1 MVTSLQA
8 MVLRPS
14 TVRLVTIKELH
25 DVMPQRPATTLHFPV
40 HIHMLY
46 VGMLF
51 TWVNVLPCC
60 PAAQSTG
67 IRMLLPKSTADAA
80 VPTIMAMALPSTHGK
95 PPPANHEV

>member
-1 MVTSLQA
+1 

-51 TWVNVLPCC
+51 PWVNVLPCC
-60 PAAQSTG
+60 PAPQSAG

-80 VPTIMAMALPSTHGK
+80 VPPTQTATVCATTAPRC
-95 PPPANHEV
+95 PV